1 MSPMIDMVDL
11 DTNGNRTHIITTIIT
26 IFALIY
32 TFIIFVACYVFI
44 SAGITTSGQRP
55 FFPGTF
61 PVDIKIIYFLQIGYL
76 LQPLGLL
83 VSLIV
88 SIALRN
94 YSYRG
99 KGLMILNILFS
110 SIMFVWMFFLGIA
123 FVFPWT
129 LVDLM
134 EVLSSL

>member
-1 MSPMIDMVDL
+1 MSPVIDV

-32 TFIIFVACYVFI
+32 TFIIFVACFVFVNSGI
-44 SAGITTSGQRP
+44 STSGQRP

-61 PVDIKIIYFLQIGYL
+61 PVNIKIIYFLQIGYL

-99 KGLMILNILFS
+99 MGLMIMNIVFFS
-110 SIMFVWMFFLGIA
+110 VICAWMLIFGVA
-123 FVFPWT
+123 TVFPWT

>member
-1 MSPMIDMVDL
+1 MSPNIDMVDV
-11 DTNGNRTHIITTIIT
+11 DINGNRTHIITTIIT

-44 SAGITTSGQRP
+44 SAGIITSGQRP
-55 FFPGTF
+55 FFPETF

-88 SIALRN
+88 SIVLRN

-99 KGLMILNILFS
+99 KGLMILNILLS
-110 SIMFVWMFFLGIA
+110 SIMFVWMCFLGIA

-129 LVDLM
+129 LVDLI
-134 EVLSSL
+134 EVLSIL